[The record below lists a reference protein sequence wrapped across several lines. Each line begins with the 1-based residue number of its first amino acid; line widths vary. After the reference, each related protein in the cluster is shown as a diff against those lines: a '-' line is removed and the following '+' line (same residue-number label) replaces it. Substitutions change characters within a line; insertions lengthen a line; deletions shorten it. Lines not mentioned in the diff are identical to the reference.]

1 MNSKDQFKDKYK
13 EGVKKH
19 FITNQAIEPGDEVKF
34 KGMDNMKCISTQEI
48 TMNAVTSYFMQIRID
63 GGRPLSLKQ
72 QKQLAKNDGFETL
85 ADFFH
90 FFKAPRTGKLAYK
103 GKIVHLTDLKY

>member
-63 GGRPLSLKQ
+63 GGRPAVKGEAGVGHTPCLSHRAR
-72 QKQLAKNDGFETL
+72 LAER
-85 ADFFH
+85 H
-90 FFKAPRTGKLAYK
+90 TGGRLSC
-103 GKIVHLTDLKY
+103 